1 MGEAARGPP
10 SLLGSRGLDRN
21 FRWAM
26 LGWEYSEV
34 LQQAGRR
41 QNRGRRGALWVL
53 SVILRGTAEGGDE
66 HGGGAH
72 LLLRALCT
80 LHQARGPVHAVHG
93 QLWPRVPVTE
103 SQGWKEMKDTQ
114 RG

>member
-26 LGWEYSEV
+26 LGWECSEL

-53 SVILRGTAEGGDE
+53 SVILRGTAEGGE
-66 HGGGAH
+66 EPTCSVGLFAPCTKPG
-72 LLLRALCT
+72 ALCMLCT
-80 LHQARGPVHAVHG
+80 GSSGPVC
-93 QLWPRVPVTE
+93 QL
-103 SQGWKEMKDTQ
+103 Q
-114 RG
+114 RARAGRK